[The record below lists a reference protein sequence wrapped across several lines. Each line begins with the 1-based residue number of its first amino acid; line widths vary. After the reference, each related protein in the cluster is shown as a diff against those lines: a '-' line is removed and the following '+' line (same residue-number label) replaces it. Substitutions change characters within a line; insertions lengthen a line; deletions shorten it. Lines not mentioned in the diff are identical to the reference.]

1 MMRVDHTHEPE
12 KDYGSAHSNLRRS
25 EAVSCLPE
33 HGRVSCTLCFP
44 NQSVLFDQTKRTEA
58 NWRITNN
65 PLAWGSTTP
74 EVVVLG
80 FSKGPTQAGALASA
94 PHDEIA
100 YKKSRGNVGKILAH
114 IGLLPPAPPNQLKR
128 DVDRMIA
135 DRSGRLHFGSFIRC
149 TVERFDEKSF
159 VASSFGRGVAARCA
173 TRFLGSLPP
182 STKLIVMFG
191 LGTNLNYVDA
201 ALQVFKVARPGSWRK
216 LNDVSYADEAVTVVH
231 VEHFASQGSLIPD
244 WLGITNKPRARLGKL
259 AQQSVRTAL
268 SPGKRLH
275 E

>member
-1 MMRVDHTHEPE
+1 
-12 KDYGSAHSNLRRS
+12 
-25 EAVSCLPE
+25 
-33 HGRVSCTLCFP
+33 
-44 NQSVLFDQTKRTEA
+44 
-58 NWRITNN
+58 
-65 PLAWGSTTP
+65 
-74 EVVVLG
+74 
-80 FSKGPTQAGALASA
+80 
-94 PHDEIA
+94 
-100 YKKSRGNVGKILAH
+100 
-114 IGLLPPAPPNQLKR
+114 
-128 DVDRMIA
+128 
-135 DRSGRLHFGSFIRC
+135 
-149 TVERFDEKSF
+149 
-159 VASSFGRGVAARCA
+159 
-173 TRFLGSLPP
+173 
-182 STKLIVMFG
+182 MFG

>member
-1 MMRVDHTHEPE
+1 M
-12 KDYGSAHSNLRRS
+12 
-25 EAVSCLPE
+25 SCLPE

-65 PLAWGSTTP
+65 PLAWGNSTP

-100 YKKSRGNVGKILAH
+100 YKGSRGNVGKILAH
-114 IGLLPPAPPNQLKR
+114 VGLLPPAPLIQLKR

-135 DRSGRLHFGSFIRC
+135 DRSGRFHFSSFIRC
-149 TVERFDEKSF
+149 TVERFDEELGDWKGSGGGMLDKF
-159 VASSFGRGVAARCA
+159 AANSFGRGVATRCA
-173 TRFLGSLPP
+173 TRFLGSLPRT
-182 STKLIVMFG
+182 TKLVVMFG
-191 LGTNLNYVDA
+191 LGAKLNYVDA
-201 ALQVFKVARPGSWRK
+201 ALQVFKVARPGRWRT
-216 LNDVSYADEAVTVVH
+216 LNDVSYADDVLTVVH
-231 VEHFASQGSLIPD
+231 VEHFAAQGPLIPD
-244 WLGITNKPRARLGKL
+244 WLGITNKPRARLGRL
-259 AQQSVRTAL
+259 AQQSVLSAL
-268 SPGKRLH
+268 SQ